1 MYAEALALHFGTLEH
16 ELERLASRP
25 QVDLLDE
32 NLQPERELLEFTHH
46 NSPFFSAVLFLD
58 GSGLPVWSEPRGVL
72 PPISRANDRWFQR
85 LLRTSRP
92 VVDAL
97 EPGSRSFV
105 VAAPVLRG
113 DRLSGAVVG
122 LVDAGMRG
130 LPGGPGHHRGLGA
143 GGLHRPRRRAP
154 SGHSSGLDLR
164 RGFPRAAGGPPPP
177 GPRRDHRA
185 VRCAGVRR
193 RHAGGR
199 HGTPSAARRRGE
211 RRCWPR
217 SAGAS
222 SGRCCWCWWGR
233 RSPSSSSAGSSGG
246 PTAATAR
253 WTSVLAQ
260 QEKLAA
266 LGQAASLIAHE
277 VKNSLNGM
285 KVAASMLVRRRRPDA
300 PGEDDA
306 RADRPAQPPGHL
318 AAQLRQ
324 AGRRAARRSLR
335 WASWCSEAVESLRV
349 LPEAEEVEVDVRARH
364 LAPRPL
370 RSAAPGHRAGQPP
383 PQRDGGCGGGQGPRE
398 GRPAPVCAITTRR
411 VDGAVRVEVEDNA
424 GGPPP
429 GFEAGLFQ
437 PFVTTQAEGHRA
449 RALHGSSGGGTT
461 GRVAG
466 VRANG
471 DGEPLHGAARAG
483 NDSLMSR
490 SILLVDDDRGFSSLA
505 QAALAREGHPVVLA
519 RSLHEAREAVE
530 RAAPE
535 LVVLDRRPPGRRRA
549 GLPPRAE
556 GPAPGHSGGDGDRA
570 RRHPERGGRHPRWGA
585 PTTWPSRWT

>member
-1 MYAEALALHFGTLEH
+1 MAEHLTTTDPRRSPAGSEADRRLGRSVLIGLAVLGVIALVAPFLTYLNEVRETQRLLRTRVAREALVYAEALALHFGTLEH

-130 LPGGPGHHRGLGA
+130 LPGGRATTEGSVLVVSTDRGEVLLPATPPAWTFAA
-143 GGLHRPRRRAP
+143 GFPERLED
-154 SGHSSGLDLR
+154 LLR
-164 RGFPRAAGGPPPP
+164 RGRAE
-177 GPRRDHRA
+177 
-185 VRCAGVRR
+185 
-193 RHAGGR
+193 
-199 HGTPSAARRRGE
+199 TTELS
-211 RRCWPR
+211 
-217 SAGAS
+217 GA
-222 SGRCCWCWWGR
+222 
-233 RSPSSSSAGSSGG
+233 PEYA
-246 PTAATAR
+246 AATQVGDTGLRLLLVVEERPMLAPVR
-253 WTSVLAQ
+253 WRFFWQMLLVLVGQAVTILLFSWFLRRTYLRYREMDEVLAQ

-285 KVAASMLVRRRRPDA
+285 KAAASMLSADGDRTLPVRTMR
-300 PGEDDA
+300 GQI
-306 RADRPAQPPGHL
+306 DRLSHL
-318 AAQLRQ
+318 ATSLLNFGKPANAQL
-324 AGRRAARRSLR
+324 SLTPVGQLV
-335 WASWCSEAVESLRV
+335 SEAVESLRV
-349 LPEAEEVEVDVRARH
+349 LPEAEEVEVTSELDTSLHVRCDPLLLVTALDNLLRNAMEAAVAAKDLGRQAH
-364 LAPRPL
+364 PRV
-370 RSAAPGHRAGQPP
+370 R
-383 PQRDGGCGGGQGPRE
+383 
-398 GRPAPVCAITTRR
+398 ITTRR

-437 PFVTTQAEGHRA
+437 PFVTTKPRGIGLGLSMA
-449 RALHGSSGGGTT
+449 R
-461 GRVAG
+461 
-466 VRANG
+466 
-471 DGEPLHGAARAG
+471 
-483 NDSLMSR
+483 
-490 SILLVDDDRGFSSLA
+490 
-505 QAALAREGHPVVLA
+505 Q
-519 RSLHEAREAVE
+519 AVE
-530 RAAPE
+530 RQGGSLAFERTATGSRFTVQ
-535 LVVLDRRPPGRRRA
+535 L
-549 GLPPRAE
+549 GL
-556 GPAPGHSGGDGDRA
+556 G
-570 RRHPERGGRHPRWGA
+570 
-585 PTTWPSRWT
+585 TTPS